1 VYGICEICGWRS
13 WMMSE
18 QRQQPIYGADFSGAK
33 DAGRRIWVAHGAVEG
48 DGLRILWCRR
58 GDELPGS
65 GRGRDACLAALV
77 DFIRQCGASVS
88 GFDFPFGLPAA
99 LVDEESWL
107 PFVLAFP
114 ETYGSA
120 DAFRQ
125 ACREAAGGRE
135 LKRLTDQE
143 AKAPLSAY
151 NLRLFRQTYY
161 GIRDLLHPLVRHDAA
176 RVLPMQEAVPEKP
189 RLLEICPA
197 CTLKEAGLYRR
208 SYKGREVAKCEARIR
223 IVEALEERGAV
234 TLDDA
239 TRLKVIDD
247 AGGDA
252 LDSVVAA
259 LAAAKAVRDSERPAF
274 DPGDPYA
281 LEGYIYT

>member
-1 VYGICEICGWRS
+1 
-13 WMMSE
+13 MMSD
-18 QRQQPIYGADFSGAK
+18 QRQHPIYGVDFSGAK
-33 DAGRRIWVAHGAVEG
+33 DAGRRIWVARGAVEG
-48 DGLRILWCRR
+48 DGLRILWCRQ

-65 GRGRDACLAALV
+65 GRGRDVCLGALV
-77 DFIRQCGASVS
+77 DLIRRCGTSVW
-88 GFDFPFGLPAA
+88 GLDFPFGLPAA
-99 LVDEESWL
+99 LVDEESWVS
-107 PFVLAFP
+107 FVLAFP

-135 LKRLTDQE
+135 LKRVTDQE
-143 AKAPLSAY
+143 AKAPFSAY

-161 GIRDLLHPLVRHDAA
+161 GIRDVLHPLVRDDAV
-176 RVLPMQEAVPEKP
+176 RVLPMQEAVSEKS
-189 RLLEICPA
+189 RLVEICPA
-197 CTLKEAGLYRR
+197 CTLKEAWVYQRP
-208 SYKGREVAKCEARIR
+208 YKGREAAKREARIR

-234 TLDDA
+234 MLDDA

-281 LEGYIYT
+281 LEGYIHI